1 MKRHLLTVLLAV
13 LAVVWPSGAKVTTRV
28 QKALVDY
35 MKTSTFEGSLV
46 GVLAIGPNGDTLA
59 VLNPRTRLIPASNMK
74 LITTGAAI
82 RSLGADYRFKTELS
96 YSGKIEG
103 ETLKGDLYI
112 VGYGDPTTC
121 CGDSIAPSP
130 HALFQRWKGMLSK
143 AGIKRIEGAIVGDGR
158 FFNGM
163 GEHPTWEYA
172 DIGTAYGTGWGGLSF
187 YRNKQ
192 DFAVSAGPSAGTPVN
207 VKPKYPE
214 TPWMNF
220 TSRALTGPTGSG
232 NSLYLY
238 TSDLAPVSEL
248 RGTFAIG
255 RKPKTEEYSNK
266 FPELTLAYYFYKYLT
281 KSGLPVTGGPHY
293 VDQNGLLRSD
303 PAQGGILRAADKLT
317 TLGTTHSP
325 ELSLIARET
334 NYRSDNFYAEA
345 LLRAMGLKATG
356 SADYDSCLVAE
367 NEVLRAML
375 GKTASGIIVED
386 GSGLS
391 RHNGV
396 TPEAMVKFLKVMAAS
411 PDGAVF
417 LGTLPSPGSPGTL
430 KSLMTNR
437 PEEERLRIRMK
448 SGSMDQVLSY
458 SGYILPEGS
467 EDPKEAVTFCILT
480 NATSASVQSVR
491 AAIMRLIALLSEEMK
506 AA

>member
-1 MKRHLLTVLLAV
+1 MKRYFVTVLLVLLAV
-13 LAVVWPSGAKVTTRV
+13 WPGGAKVTTRV

-46 GVLAIGPNGDTLA
+46 GVLAIGPQGDTLA

-112 VGYGDPTTC
+112 VGFGDPTTC

-130 HALFQRWKGMLSK
+130 HALFQRWKGMLAK

-158 FFNGM
+158 FCKGM

-172 DIGTAYGTGWGGLSF
+172 DIGTAYGTGWTALSF

-192 DFAVSAGPSAGTPVN
+192 DFAVSAGSSAGTPVN
-207 VKPKYPE
+207 VKVKYPE
-214 TPWMNF
+214 TPWMDF

-232 NSLYLY
+232 NSLFLY

-248 RGTFAIG
+248 RGTFAVG

-281 KSGLPVTGGPHY
+281 KGGFPVTGGK
-293 VDQNGLLRSD
+293 VDGREFHARLVLGAALTEDVDRVGL
-303 PAQGGILRAADKLT
+303 AHFKFGGCFDDHHRAVRILR
-317 TLGTTHSP
+317 
-325 ELSLIARET
+325 
-334 NYRSDNFYAEA
+334 
-345 LLRAMGLKATG
+345 RAFLAVGQ
-356 SADYDSCLVAE
+356 
-367 NEVLRAML
+367 VLRFQFCQIRQA
-375 GKTASGIIVED
+375 V
-386 GSGLS
+386 
-391 RHNGV
+391 
-396 TPEAMVKFLKVMAAS
+396 VKARVAVCCVDCRNDAAEY
-411 PDGAVF
+411 DGA
-417 LGTLPSPGSPGTL
+417 
-430 KSLMTNR
+430 
-437 PEEERLRIRMK
+437 
-448 SGSMDQVLSY
+448 
-458 SGYILPEGS
+458 
-467 EDPKEAVTFCILT
+467 
-480 NATSASVQSVR
+480 
-491 AAIMRLIALLSEEMK
+491 
-506 AA
+506 

>member
-1 MKRHLLTVLLAV
+1 MKRYFLTVLLV
-13 LAVVWPSGAKVTTRV
+13 LLAVWPGGAKVTTRV

-46 GVLAIGPNGDTLA
+46 GVLAIGPQGDTLA

-112 VGYGDPTTC
+112 VGFGDPTTC

-130 HALFQRWKGMLSK
+130 HALFQRWKGMLAK

-158 FFNGM
+158 FCKGM

-172 DIGTAYGTGWGGLSF
+172 DIGTAYGTGWTALSF

-192 DFAVSAGPSAGTPVN
+192 DFAVSAGSSAGTPVN
-207 VKPKYPE
+207 VKVKYPE
-214 TPWMNF
+214 TPWMDF

-232 NSLYLY
+232 NSLFLY

-248 RGTFAIG
+248 RGTFAVG

-281 KSGLPVTGGPHY
+281 KGGFPVTGGPHY
-293 VDQNGLLRSD
+293 VDIDGLLRSD
-303 PAQGGILRAADKLT
+303 PSQKGILRAANDLK

-334 NYRSDNFYAEA
+334 NYRSDNFYAES
-345 LLRAMGLKATG
+345 LLRAMGVKATG
-356 SADYDSCLVAE
+356 SAEYDSCLVAE

-375 GKTASGIIVED
+375 GKAAGGIVVED

-391 RHNGV
+391 RHNGI
-396 TPEAMVKFLKVMAAS
+396 TPEAMVKFLKIMAGS
-411 PDGAVF
+411 PDGAAF
-417 LGTLPSPGSPGTL
+417 LATLPSPGSPGTL
-430 KSLMTNR
+430 KNLMTGR
-437 PEEERLRIRMK
+437 PAEERLRIRMK
-448 SGSMDQVLSY
+448 SGSMDQVLCY
-458 SGYILPEGS
+458 SGYILAEGS
-467 EDPKEAVTFCILT
+467 EDPKDAVTFCILT

-491 AAIMRLIALLSEEMK
+491 SALMRLIALLMEEMK